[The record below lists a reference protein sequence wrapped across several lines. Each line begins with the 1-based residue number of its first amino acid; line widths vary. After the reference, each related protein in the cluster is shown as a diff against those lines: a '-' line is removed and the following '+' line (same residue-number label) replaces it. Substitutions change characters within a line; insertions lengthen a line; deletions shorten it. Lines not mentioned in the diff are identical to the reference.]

1 MLRIANSIFDIA
13 STNKFYS
20 ELYAI
25 LYKELTGKFPVFKEI
40 IIRFISQYL
49 ENIGKI
55 QFIDSNKDYDLY
67 CENNK
72 LNDKRKAMSAFL
84 VNLMKLELIIFG
96 IAGFLLYNIYH
107 DGKYSKIFVSYKKYY
122 QMGIVALFAISLYVM
137 IKRNPGQTK
146 NMLLCTN
153 NMIKYMPIDKSSMDM
168 ISPIFDLT
176 NNVNNNGFNTS
187 FMTALNGGAGMDP
200 LLASQQQRNLL
211 SGQKATKRSVSETK
225 KKYVASIQDWKCG
238 QCNKKLK
245 HTFEVDHKVRL
256 EHGGGNDVTNLVALC
271 RDCHGDKTAMEN
283 M

>member
-1 MLRIANSIFDIA
+1 
-13 STNKFYS
+13 
-20 ELYAI
+20 
-25 LYKELTGKFPVFKEI
+25 
-40 IIRFISQYL
+40 
-49 ENIGKI
+49 
-55 QFIDSNKDYDLY
+55 
-67 CENNK
+67 
-72 LNDKRKAMSAFL
+72 
-84 VNLMKLELIIFG
+84 LIIFG

-176 NNVNNNGFNTS
+176 NNANTNATS
-187 FMTALNGGAGMDP
+187 FMTALNGGAGIDP
-200 LLASQQQRNLL
+200 VLGSQQQRNLL

-238 QCNKKLK
+238 QCNNKLK
-245 HTFEVDHKVRL
+245 HTFEVDHKIRL

>member
-1 MLRIANSIFDIA
+1 
-13 STNKFYS
+13 
-20 ELYAI
+20 
-25 LYKELTGKFPVFKEI
+25 
-40 IIRFISQYL
+40 
-49 ENIGKI
+49 
-55 QFIDSNKDYDLY
+55 
-67 CENNK
+67 
-72 LNDKRKAMSAFL
+72 
-84 VNLMKLELIIFG
+84 MKLELVIFG
-96 IAGFLLYNIYH
+96 ITAFLIFNTYH
-107 DGKYSKIFVSYKKYY
+107 NGKYLKLIMSYKKYY
-122 QMGIVALFAISLYVM
+122 TMAFIAILGISFYLLM
-137 IKRNPGQTK
+137 KRNPSRCK
-146 NMLLCTN
+146 NILLHAN

-176 NNVNNNGFNTS
+176 NNVNNNNGFNTS